1 VGRQG
6 CAAGAAVAE
15 GGAMTTR
22 GLVGAVVAAAGLLTI
37 ILTPMLI
44 GTIPA
49 LIIGVVLL
57 LVGGF
62 VLASAGFTDD
72 L

>member
-1 VGRQG
+1 
-6 CAAGAAVAE
+6 
-15 GGAMTTR
+15 MTTR

-37 ILTPMLI
+37 ILAPMLI